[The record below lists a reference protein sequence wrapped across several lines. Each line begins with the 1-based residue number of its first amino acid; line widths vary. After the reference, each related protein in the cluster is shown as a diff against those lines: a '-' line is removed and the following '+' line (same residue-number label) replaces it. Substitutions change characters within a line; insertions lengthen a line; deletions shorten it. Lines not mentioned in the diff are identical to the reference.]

1 MIKVDIGIN
10 EVKVTLSERALLLDP
25 IYLLKLINTNNSDDI
40 KVGNVLDSTPG
51 ARVNTIT
58 IELLNPGVV
67 EDLPNGKFNLQGGDY
82 IYEFYE
88 SETNTLDVTGLN
100 LLERGLLRFDTSE
113 SSTDYNGI
121 PRCTERRSDQ
131 HHKFGKCFGHD
142 HGRSR

>member
-113 SSTDYNGI
+113 SSTDYNGN
-121 PRCTERRSDQ
+121 TDQ
-131 HHKFGKCFGHD
+131 DFVYNP
-142 HGRSR
+142 